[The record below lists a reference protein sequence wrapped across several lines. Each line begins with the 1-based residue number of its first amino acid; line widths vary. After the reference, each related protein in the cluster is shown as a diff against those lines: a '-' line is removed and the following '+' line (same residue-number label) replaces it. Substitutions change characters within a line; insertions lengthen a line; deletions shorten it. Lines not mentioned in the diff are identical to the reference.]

1 MTASSSTP
9 QVGSRDHT
17 VKWFDETVTV
27 PPQARELLENYRH
40 IPAAEVQDHVV
51 TLRNKAWEVWPYP
64 CLGQFRFLE
73 LNLANRADIYPQLL
87 SRLRGGDQRFLD
99 VGCCLGQDIRKLV
112 YDGVPSENLAGI
124 ELEAGFVELGYELFR
139 DRDTL
144 KSRFAVGTILDEDW
158 VVLKEWEGQYDVV
171 QLGMILHLFT
181 WEEQARVF
189 EHAIRL
195 LKREGD
201 VAIIGQATGN
211 LDGIA
216 SPSWRK
222 NTFRHNAET
231 FGKLISEVERST
243 GTRWE
248 VTASLDDGLSVH
260 DGKRTWDDPKT
271 RRLLFEV
278 RRKQE

>member
-1 MTASSSTP
+1 MAASSSAL
-9 QVGSRDHT
+9 QVGSREHT
-17 VKWFDETVTV
+17 AKWFDETVAV
-27 PPQARELLENYRH
+27 PPQARELLENYSH
-40 IPAAEVQDHVV
+40 IPAAEVQDHVI
-51 TLRNKAWEVWPYP
+51 TLRNKAWQVWPYP

-87 SRLRGGDQRFLD
+87 SRLRDGNQKFLD

-124 ELEAGFVELGYELFR
+124 ELEAGFIDLGYELFR

-144 KSRFAVGTILDEDW
+144 KSKFAVGTILDDTST
-158 VVLKEWEGQYDVV
+158 VLKELEGQFDVV
-171 QLGMILHLFT
+171 QLGMILHLVT
-181 WEEQARVF
+181 CEEQVKVF
-189 EHAIRL
+189 KHAIRL
-195 LKREGD
+195 LKTEGD

-211 LDGIA
+211 LDGTA

-222 NTFRHNAET
+222 NTFRHNVET
-231 FGKLISEVERST
+231 FKKLISEVSEET
-243 GTRWE
+243 GTRWN
-248 VTASLDDGLSVH
+248 VKASLDDGLSIH

-278 RRKQE
+278 QRKLG